1 MGLPPL
7 GLTDGS
13 VTVNGENWAST
24 KVSLIV
30 YLHFINSHSFVKLM
44 QSSDNSG
51 FRLTPEL

>member
-13 VTVNGENWAST
+13 VTVSGENWALT

-30 YLHFINSHSFVKLM
+30 VVTFY
-44 QSSDNSG
+44 
-51 FRLTPEL
+51 